1 MRKRA
6 AVLSCAVFGAALAY
20 GAAVATADEVVN
32 SGIPFV
38 ADGRVVAKKADKL
51 VVKTDDHGHTIT
63 FALDKS
69 TVLPDQLKPGGHVHV
84 VYHPQGATGQ
94 TADTVSVTPPMTAS
108 R

>member
-1 MRKRA
+1 MRKHA
-6 AVLSCAVFGAALAY
+6 AVLCGAVFGAALSY
-20 GAAVATADEVVN
+20 GTALLAADEIVN

-38 ADGRVVAKKADKL
+38 ADGRVVSKKADKL

-69 TVLPDQLKPGGHVHV
+69 TVVPDQLKAGGHVHV

>member
-6 AVLSCAVFGAALAY
+6 AVLSCAVLASALAY
-20 GAAVATADEVVN
+20 GAAVARADEVVN

-38 ADGRVVAKKADKL
+38 ADGRVVSKKADKL

-69 TVLPDQLKPGGHVHV
+69 TVLPDQVKAGGHVHV

>member
-6 AVLSCAVFGAALAY
+6 AVLSCAAFAAVLAC
-20 GAAVATADEVVN
+20 GAAVAAADVVVN

-38 ADGRVVAKKADKL
+38 ADGKVVSKKADKL
-51 VVKTDDHGHTIT
+51 VVRTDDHGHTIT
-63 FALDKS
+63 FALDRS
-69 TVLPDQLKPGGHVHV
+69 TVLPDQLAPGRHVHV

>member
-6 AVLSCAVFGAALAY
+6 AVLSCAAFAVLAY
-20 GAAVATADEVVN
+20 GAALTAADEVVK
-32 SGIPFV
+32 SGVPFV
-38 ADGRVVAKKADKL
+38 ADGKVVAKKDDKL
-51 VVKTDDHGHTIT
+51 VVRTDDHGHTIT
-63 FALDKS
+63 FALDRS
-69 TVLPDQLKPGGHVHV
+69 TVLPDQLAPGKHVRV

>member
-6 AVLSCAVFGAALAY
+6 AVLSCAAFAAALAF
-20 GAAVATADEVVN
+20 GSFVVTADEVVK
-32 SGIPFV
+32 GGVPYM
-38 ADGRVVAKKADKL
+38 ADGKVVAKSADKV

-63 FALDKS
+63 FTVDRS
-69 TVLPDQLKPGGHVHV
+69 TVLPDQLAAGRHVHV

-94 TADTVSVTPPMTAS
+94 TADTVSVTPPVTAS